1 MAKTASE
8 RILVTPSSYTKSHYL
23 YVQETGSLKSLQ
35 PHISRRE
42 KLESFLFF
50 IVTEGS
56 GNLTFQNISY
66 PIKSGDCVW
75 LNCLEPYSHESSVT
89 SPWSLNWVHFF
100 GPQANS
106 FYSQYKDMGGPVLF
120 TPSSLTPYVETLQA
134 LYQTQ
139 RQKNALSDLVSHNLL
154 TNLITQIFSDTLN
167 RYSGASIPEKF
178 TQVRNFIEEH
188 YNEKISLDQLSEQF
202 YISKYHLVRE
212 YQRLFGITMLN
223 DLTTKRLSHA
233 KSMLRF
239 TDESIETIASAS
251 GFQTSSYFIKVF
263 KRFEN
268 ITPLEYRRKW

>member
-1 MAKTASE
+1 MPKTASE
-8 RILVTPSSYTKSHYL
+8 RVLVTPSSYTKSHYL
-23 YVQETGSLKSLQ
+23 YVQETGTLKSLQ

-75 LNCLEPYSHESSVT
+75 LSCLESYSHESSVS
-89 SPWSLNWVHFF
+89 SPWSLKWVHFF
-100 GPQANS
+100 GPQASS
-106 FYSQYKDMGGPVLF
+106 FYSRYKDMGGPILF
-120 TPSSLTPYVETLQA
+120 TPASISPYGEILQA
-134 LYQTQ
+134 LFQTQ

-154 TNLITQIFSDTLN
+154 TNLITQTFSDTLN

-178 TQVRNFIEEH
+178 TKVRNYIEEH
-188 YNEKISLDQLSEQF
+188 YHEKISLDQLSELF
-202 YISKYHLVRE
+202 YLSKYHLVRE
-212 YQRLFGITMLN
+212 YQRLFGITILN
-223 DLTTKRLSHA
+223 DLTVKRLSHA

-239 TDESIETIASAS
+239 TDESIESIAAAS